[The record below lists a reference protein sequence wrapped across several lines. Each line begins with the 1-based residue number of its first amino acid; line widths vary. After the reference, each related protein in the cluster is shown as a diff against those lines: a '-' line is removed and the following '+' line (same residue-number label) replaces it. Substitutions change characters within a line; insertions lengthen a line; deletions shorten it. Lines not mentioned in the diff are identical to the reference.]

1 MRKLAVVVVL
11 LLAGIVG
18 FAFYRGWFRVSTDNT
33 NHMPSATITMDKDKI
48 HDDEQRAKETV
59 QGSGQK
65 AKEKAAE
72 GKPTVTITADK
83 AKLHDD
89 EQRAKETVQGSGQE
103 AKEKTAE
110 VADKV
115 KESERPR

>member
-18 FAFYRGWFRVSTDNT
+18 FAFYRGWFRVSTDNA
-33 NHMPSATITMDKDKI
+33 NHMPSATITVDKNKI

-59 QGSGQK
+59 GGSGQK
-65 AKEKAAE
+65 AKEK
-72 GKPTVTITADK
+72 TV
-83 AKLHDD
+83 
-89 EQRAKETVQGSGQE
+89 
-103 AKEKTAE
+103 E

-115 KESERPR
+115 NESEHPR